1 MINRIS
7 FKDPQNTEFIIE
19 FNLEMGECL
28 EMAKSRICGSNTFL
42 WLFYSKN

>member
-1 MINRIS
+1 MTNKIS
-7 FKDPQNTEFIIE
+7 FKDTQNTEFIIE
-19 FNLEMGECL
+19 FNLEVGESL